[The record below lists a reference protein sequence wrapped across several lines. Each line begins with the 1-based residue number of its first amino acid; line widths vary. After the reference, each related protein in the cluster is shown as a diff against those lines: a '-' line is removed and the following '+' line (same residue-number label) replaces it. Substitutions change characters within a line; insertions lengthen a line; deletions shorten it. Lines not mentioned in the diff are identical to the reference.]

1 MYREFPIVLALEV
14 PMNRGRVL
22 TALIVVVIA
31 VLGLSVL
38 RGGLMPPLMGFATP
52 GSLMVGTSVP
62 YWGWGHGLGL
72 GGLGTLAFWGAIVVG
87 LALLAGGGGR
97 RQSTLDVLK
106 RRYAAGEIT
115 REQYKQIRQDLK
127 E

>member
-1 MYREFPIVLALEV
+1 
-14 PMNRGRVL
+14 MNSRRIL

-31 VLGLSVL
+31 VLGLALL
-38 RGGLMPPLMGFATP
+38 RGVMIPPLMGFATP
-52 GSLMVGTSVP
+52 GSLMVGTSLP

-72 GGLGTLAFWGAIVVG
+72 GGLGTLAFLGAIVVG
-87 LALLAGGGGR
+87 VVLIAQSLGGGGR

-115 REQYKQIRQDLK
+115 REQFQQIRQDLR

>member
-1 MYREFPIVLALEV
+1 
-14 PMNRGRVL
+14 
-22 TALIVVVIA
+22 
-31 VLGLSVL
+31 
-38 RGGLMPPLMGFATP
+38 
-52 GSLMVGTSVP
+52 MVGTSLP
-62 YWGWGHGLGL
+62 NWGWGHGLGL

-87 LALLAGGGGR
+87 LALLVGGGGGR

-115 REQYKQIRQDLK
+115 REQYQEIRQDLR

>member
-1 MYREFPIVLALEV
+1 
-14 PMNRGRVL
+14 MNRRRVL
-22 TALIVVVIA
+22 TVLIVVVIA
-31 VLGLSVL
+31 VLGLALL
-38 RGGLMPPLMGFATP
+38 RGVMIPPLMGFATP
-52 GSLMVGTSVP
+52 GSLMVGTSLP

-72 GGLGTLAFWGAIVVG
+72 GGLGTLAFLGAIVVG
-87 LALLAGGGGR
+87 VVLIAQSLSGGGR

-115 REQYKQIRQDLK
+115 REQYQQIRQDLT

>member
-1 MYREFPIVLALEV
+1 
-14 PMNRGRVL
+14 MNSRRIL
-22 TALIVVVIA
+22 TALVVVVIA
-31 VLGLSVL
+31 VLGFSVL
-38 RGGLMPPLMGFATP
+38 RGGMIPPLMGFASP
-52 GSLMVGTSVP
+52 GSLMMRTSLP
-62 YWGWGHGLGL
+62 YSGWAPGLGL

-87 LALLAGGGGR
+87 LALTVQALGGGGR

-115 REQYKQIRQDLK
+115 REQYQQIRQDLR

>member
-1 MYREFPIVLALEV
+1 
-14 PMNRGRVL
+14 MNSRRIL

-31 VLGLSVL
+31 VLGLALL
-38 RGGLMPPLMGFATP
+38 RGVLMPPVLGFATP
-52 GSLMVGTSVP
+52 GSLMVGTSLP

-72 GGLGTLAFWGAIVVG
+72 GGLGTLAFLGAIVVG
-87 LALLAGGGGR
+87 VALLVGGGGR

-115 REQYKQIRQDLK
+115 REQYQQIRQDLR

>member
-1 MYREFPIVLALEV
+1 
-14 PMNRGRVL
+14 MNSPRVL
-22 TALIVVVIA
+22 TALIVVVIV

-38 RGGLMPPLMGFATP
+38 RGGLMLPLMGFATP
-52 GSLMVGTSVP
+52 GSVMVGTSIP
-62 YWGWGHGLGL
+62 HWGWGHGLGL

-87 LALLAGGGGR
+87 LALLAGGSGR

-115 REQYKQIRQDLK
+115 REQYQQIRQDLK

>member
-1 MYREFPIVLALEV
+1 
-14 PMNRGRVL
+14 MNSRRVL

-31 VLGLSVL
+31 VLVLAVL
-38 RGGLMPPLMGFATP
+38 RGVVVPPLMGFATP
-52 GSLMVGTSVP
+52 GSLMVGTSLP
-62 YWGWGHGLGL
+62 YWGWGHGLGF
-72 GGLGTLAFWGAIVVG
+72 GGLGTLAFWSAIVVG
-87 LALLAGGGGR
+87 LALLAQGLGGGGR

-115 REQYKQIRQDLK
+115 REQYQQIRQDLK

>member
-1 MYREFPIVLALEV
+1 
-14 PMNRGRVL
+14 MNSRRVL
-22 TALIVVVIA
+22 TVLIVVVIA
-31 VLGLSVL
+31 VLGLALL
-38 RGGLMPPLMGFATP
+38 RGVMIPPLMGFATP
-52 GSLMVGTSVP
+52 GSLMVGTSLP

-72 GGLGTLAFWGAIVVG
+72 GGLGTLAFLGAIVVG
-87 LALLAGGGGR
+87 LALLAGGGGGR

-115 REQYKQIRQDLK
+115 REQFQQIRQDLR

>member
-1 MYREFPIVLALEV
+1 
-14 PMNRGRVL
+14 MNSRRVL

-72 GGLGTLAFWGAIVVG
+72 GGLGTLAFLGAIVVG
-87 LALLAGGGGR
+87 VALLVGGGGGR

-115 REQYKQIRQDLK
+115 REQFQQIRQDLR

>member
-1 MYREFPIVLALEV
+1 
-14 PMNRGRVL
+14 MNSRRVL

-52 GSLMVGTSVP
+52 GSVMMRTSIP
-62 YWGWGHGLGL
+62 YWGWGPGLGL

-97 RQSTLDVLK
+97 RQSALDVLK

-115 REQYKQIRQDLK
+115 REQYQQIRQDLK